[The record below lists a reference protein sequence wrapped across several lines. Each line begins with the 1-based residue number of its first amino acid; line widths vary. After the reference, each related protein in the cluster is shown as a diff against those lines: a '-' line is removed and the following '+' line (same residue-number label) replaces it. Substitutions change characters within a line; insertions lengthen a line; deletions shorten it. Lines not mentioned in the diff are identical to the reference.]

1 MAAGGR
7 STPRASI
14 WAQKLC
20 ISTGSTIF
28 TATEFWAVMAEM
40 TEQPCTPR
48 LCMLCKSA
56 WMPAPPP
63 ESEPAMVQTM
73 GLVLMLLPALA

>member
-1 MAAGGR
+1 MAASRRASTSTWSRVGSRPILMAAGGR

-14 WAQKLC
+14 WAVKVC

-48 LCMLCKSA
+48 SCNVCKSA
-56 WMPAPPP
+56 
-63 ESEPAMVQTM
+63 
-73 GLVLMLLPALA
+73 